1 MHPSRRP
8 AVPEEELRV
17 LAHRQGGVSRRG
29 TASCSRWQLSWLP
42 GTGMRVRSREAST
55 RRWRPSFKTWTW
67 RVTPWCRALYPVVDT
82 IKPSTGGHK
91 KLRSFVLVVSRPA
104 ECSRGR
110 DVGGFATMKRKSP
123 AATRR
128 TAGVQRSTAHSTA
141 GDQDRE
147 SSVLEGPCSDGWI
160 WSVGAALPNSDE
172 EVAPLCPPPPLTAS
186 IDTVLLANVI
196 RMLCPRQDDNDV
208 R

>member
-55 RRWRPSFKTWTW
+55 RRWRPSFKTWTR

-104 ECSRGR
+104 ECSSGR
-110 DVGGFATMKRKSP
+110 DVDGFATMKRKSP

-128 TAGVQRSTAHSTA
+128 TGRHGTLYSERSRS
-141 GDQDRE
+141 RK
-147 SSVLEGPCSDGWI
+147 LGPRGTLFRWLNMI
-160 WSVGAALPNSDE
+160 RGGG
-172 EVAPLCPPPPLTAS
+172 LTE
-186 IDTVLLANVI
+186 
-196 RMLCPRQDDNDV
+196 
-208 R
+208 